1 MAFQQNSNGF
11 NNGNFSS
18 NNGEKKKTNFKVGKI
33 YGTDGTLDVSVW
45 NSDKGGCYG
54 IISARAAIGK
64 DPSTGANAYEQKMSG
79 ELPSIFMNVE
89 LMRALVDGL
98 KAQDPG
104 TLNVS
109 LDTKRGA
116 SMNIIGAGNSV
127 KITID
132 NKKTGT
138 RTITLDA
145 VPVGNKN
152 IHANFLNLIDMLDI
166 CFKKAIRNKLDPE
179 EFSMA
184 VGGDTNGETN
194 PDEAPF
200 I

>member
-1 MAFQQNSNGF
+1 MAFQQTSNGF
-11 NNGNFSS
+11 NNGNLS

-116 SMNIIGAGNSV
+116 SMTIIGAGNSV

>member
-11 NNGNFSS
+11 NNGKLS

-116 SMNIIGAGNSV
+116 SMTIIGAGNSV

>member
-11 NNGNFSS
+11 NNGNLS

-116 SMNIIGAGNSV
+116 SMTIIGTGNSV

>member
-11 NNGNFSS
+11 NNGNLS

-116 SMNIIGAGNSV
+116 SMTIIGAGNSV

>member
-11 NNGNFSS
+11 NNGNLS

-98 KAQDPG
+98 KAQAPG

>member
-11 NNGNFSS
+11 NNGNLS

-184 VGGDTNGETN
+184 VGDTNGETN

>member
-11 NNGNFSS
+11 NNGNLS

>member
-11 NNGNFSS
+11 NNGNLS

-89 LMRALVDGL
+89 LMRALVDGI

>member
-11 NNGNFSS
+11 NNGNLS

-116 SMNIIGAGNSV
+116 SMTIIGAGNSV

-184 VGGDTNGETN
+184 VGGDTDGETN

>member
-11 NNGNFSS
+11 NNGNLS

-127 KITID
+127 KITIN